1 MMGNYTMIFLFIN
14 LLKNRLLHIGQIPL
28 CNGIASRAP
37 HIFGFCFPLCYR
49 CTFVLIGYLMGFVL
63 CKKRCIS
70 FMVGVLFL
78 LPMIIDGGLQTFLG
92 VMSNNVNRSI
102 TGLFFGVGL
111 ALCVRKISLKIDE
124 M

>member
-1 MMGNYTMIFLFIN
+1 
-14 LLKNRLLHIGQIPL
+14 
-28 CNGIASRAP
+28 
-37 HIFGFCFPLCYR
+37 
-49 CTFVLIGYLMGFVL
+49 MGFVL